1 MSANKDLALPGATFE
16 RKTSTRRL
24 IVATTIGNAME
35 FFDLTVFSFFAVLIG
50 KLFFPVHAES
60 AQLLLAVATFGV
72 GFVTRPLGGI
82 VLGIYADRYGRVAA
96 MKLTFLLMALGT
108 GLIGLMPTYAQIGVA
123 APVLVVIARLLQGVS
138 AGGEVGAS
146 TTLLAEQAP
155 PARRGFVT
163 SWQFA
168 SQGGAA
174 MVGALVGAWL
184 SHSLSPADL
193 ESWGWRLPFLSGML
207 IAPVGVYLRSQLEEE
222 HTPAVSTPGATNPL
236 WVVLKHYPRM
246 ALAAFSLVVGGTATH
261 FIVLYY
267 MSTYAIKVLH
277 LPMSASLLSG
287 SVAGLLM
294 MVLSPLSGLL
304 SDRYGRKPILQASRL
319 ALTLLIY
326 PGFVLLNSYP
336 SLSTLLMVIGVL
348 SALHAFNAGASG
360 PLLAEIFPK
369 EARATGMSLAY
380 ALAVAIFGGFAQLIV
395 TWLIDTTGN
404 LNSPAWYVIGCGLL
418 AFVAALFV
426 TDRTNQHI

>member
-1 MSANKDLALPGATFE
+1 MSVNKDLICPDRSLTQQHSAT
-16 RKTSTRRL
+16 RL
-24 IVATTIGNAME
+24 IVATTIGNALE

-50 KLFFPVHAES
+50 KLYFPAHSES
-60 AQLLLAVATFGV
+60 TQLLLAVATFGV

-82 VLGIYADRYGRVAA
+82 VLGIFADRYGRVLA

-108 GLIGLMPTYAQIGVA
+108 GLIAIMPTYEQIGVV
-123 APVLVVIARLLQGVS
+123 APIMIVIARLLQGFS

-146 TTLLAEQAP
+146 TALLAEQAP
-155 PARRGFVT
+155 RAQRGFYT

-184 SHSLSPADL
+184 THSLSPAEL
-193 ESWGWRLPFLSGML
+193 ASWGWRIPFLVGML
-207 IAPVGVYLRSQLEEE
+207 IAPVGIFLRSQLAEEPIPA
-222 HTPAVSTPGATNPL
+222 TPLPRGTNPL
-236 WVVLKHYPRM
+236 WLVLKSYPKS
-246 ALAAFSLVVGGTATH
+246 ALISFSLVVGGTATH

-287 SVAGLLM
+287 SIAGMLM
-294 MVLSPLSGLL
+294 LVLSPLSGML
-304 SDRYGRKPILQASRL
+304 SDRYGRKPIVQSSRL
-319 ALTLLIY
+319 ALTVLIY
-326 PGFVLLNSYP
+326 PCFVLLHNHP
-336 SLSTLLMVIGVL
+336 DLLTLLLVISLL
-348 SALHAFNAGASG
+348 SALHAVNAGASG

-380 ALAVAIFGGFAQLIV
+380 ALAVAIFGGFAQFIV
-395 TWLIDTTGN
+395 TWLIDRTGS

-418 AFVAALFV
+418 AFVAAMFV
-426 TDRTNQHI
+426 TDRANQDI